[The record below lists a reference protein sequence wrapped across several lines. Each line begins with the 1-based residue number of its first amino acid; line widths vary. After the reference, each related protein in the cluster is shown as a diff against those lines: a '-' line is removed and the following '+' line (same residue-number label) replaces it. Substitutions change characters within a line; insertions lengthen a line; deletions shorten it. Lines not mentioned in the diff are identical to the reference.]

1 MKTSH
6 YVFILL
12 LVISVLFVEYDLSRR
27 TDLAMANK
35 ADNSAVAQKLE
46 SKKVEPVATVVVA
59 QETNKVISKKFAEK
73 FKEEAV
79 QISKIQSDPDLA
91 QTRMKE
97 LAAAMTTKDVQDL
110 YEIISDD
117 KNNGDQRAL
126 AVELLSI
133 KNDTTSLIA
142 LQNFVAND
150 KTINGIKWDR
160 KKEFE
165 TILRAQAVESI
176 AAYPQKD
183 IALSTLSYLQHKVDE
198 RFLNDRI
205 GRAAAN
211 LKDNAPALQQQ
222 DDAALKKLLE

>member
-1 MKTSH
+1 MKTKH

-12 LVISVLFVEYDLSRR
+12 LAASVLFVEYDLSRR
-27 TDLAMANK
+27 EDLAKVISKN
-35 ADNSAVAQKLE
+35 NSAATLISSPQKAE
-46 SKKVEPVATVVVA
+46 SAETVIAT
-59 QETNKVISKKFAEK
+59 QETNKLSKKFAER
-73 FKEEAV
+73 FKEEAL
-79 QISKIQSDPDLA
+79 QISKIQNDPDLA
-91 QTRMKE
+91 QARMKE

-142 LQNFVAND
+142 LQNFVANNVNV
-150 KTINGIKWDR
+150 NGTKWDR

-211 LKDNAPALQQQ
+211 LKDNAPTVPQQ
-222 DDAALKKLLE
+222 DDEALKKLLE